1 MTGKQNII
9 GGLIAMSG
17 YMILGLLFLYFYDFT
32 IHENLYEID
41 KTTGKASEILI
52 IIGFMFPVLNIII
65 GLILVRFP
73 FAERSKKLI
82 SRVSLIGLVV
92 PLGIFLKQYE
102 NLSNILILIGTAAM
116 IFSLLVFALKLISAP
131 NYYFQKTGDVR

>member
-17 YMILGLLFLYFYDFT
+17 YMIIGLLFLYFYDFT

-41 KTTGKASEILI
+41 NMTGKASEILVM
-52 IIGFMFPVLNIII
+52 IGFMFPVLNIII
-65 GLILVRFP
+65 GLTLLRFP
-73 FAERSKKLI
+73 FAERSKKFI
-82 SRVSLIGLVV
+82 SNISLIGLIV

-102 NLSNILILIGTAAM
+102 ILSSAMIVIGTTAM
-116 IFSLLVFALKLISAP
+116 IFALLIFALRLLSAP
-131 NYYFQKTGDVR
+131 DYYFQKAGDVR